1 VLKMNEKEKIKKRW
15 EKVEKLIDA
24 INENLQK
31 YGYFEL
37 HLKDNSIIYG
47 TEYEITYYTQTYY
60 FIEIYRDKVII
71 DKINA
76 KSIKYIGPEIKEIES
91 DKNA

>member
-1 VLKMNEKEKIKKRW
+1 MIEKEKIKKRW
-15 EKVEKLIDA
+15 KKVERLMDA

-60 FIEIYRDKVII
+60 FIEIYKNKTMF

-76 KSIKYIGPEIKEIES
+76 KSIKYIGPEIKELEG
-91 DKNA
+91 DKYA